1 MSVHDQIWRELYD
14 ADRLTRYFGQVSNKF
29 SRYHTCVTY
38 ATITTVF
45 LAALPLMV
53 SPIPNIISAVLFLLV
68 GCLVL
73 TTVFWDFSAKATS
86 ARLASASYSQMSQ
99 ELQSLWHKGASQS
112 QIDTFRQ
119 IKMSIANSTNIDVDE
134 TINKRAE
141 DEAYEYLRGWGS
153 WVRTAS

>member
-1 MSVHDQIWRELYD
+1 MSGHDQIWRELYD

-29 SRYHTCVTY
+29 RKYHAWVTY
-38 ATITTVF
+38 ATILSAF
-45 LAALPLMV
+45 LAAMPLMV
-53 SPIPNIISAVLFLLV
+53 SPIPNFISAVLFLVV
-68 GCLVL
+68 GFLVL

-86 ARLASASYSQMSQ
+86 ARLASASYSQISQ

-112 QIDTFRQ
+112 QIDTLRQ

-141 DEAYEYLRGWGS
+141 DEAYEYLREWGS
-153 WVRTAS
+153 WARSAS